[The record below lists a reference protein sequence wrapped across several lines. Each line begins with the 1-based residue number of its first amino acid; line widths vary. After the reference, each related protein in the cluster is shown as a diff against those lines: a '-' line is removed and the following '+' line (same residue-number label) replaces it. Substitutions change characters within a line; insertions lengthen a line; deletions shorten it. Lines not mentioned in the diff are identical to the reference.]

1 MLSHL
6 TIRSLAVID
15 HLELDCEGGMTALTG
30 ETGAGKSILVDALG
44 LLLGARA
51 DADMIRAGA
60 DRAEV
65 CGVFE
70 TRSNDAAR
78 EWLAEHQL
86 EDDSGE
92 CFVRRVLGPGGRSRA
107 FVNQRPMPAHL
118 LRDLAGRLVDIQGQ
132 HMHHLLLHRERQ
144 RTVVDDF
151 GGHHGVLERVADAAG
166 RWRAL
171 HAELTQIAADGED
184 RASRL
189 DFLRFQLHELE
200 SLRLEPD
207 EPGRLSTEHRRLA
220 NAESIVGGYRGALD
234 RLDGDRDH
242 SASGILAAARR
253 DLDAA
258 VRHDP
263 HAGDVV
269 ELIETAAIN
278 VAEASAALRTVA
290 ESLDVDPERLA
301 RVERRLADIH
311 DLARKHRVPAND
323 LPGHAERLRERV
335 TALESSEERA
345 GAIERE
351 LASAQE
357 AYRARC
363 AELTA
368 ARGEAAGSL
377 ARQVTAKLREL
388 GMPGASFTVDIHG
401 QDTAVPSPNGADQV
415 EFAVSAGPGQ
425 PPRALSKVASG
436 GELSRISLAIQVSSA
451 RGSAVPTLVFDE
463 ADVGIG
469 GRVAEIVGRQLRTLG
484 ESCQILC
491 VTHLAQVACRGH
503 RQVVIRKS
511 VGADGTPSV
520 EVVPVRGEGRITE
533 IARMLG
539 GEKITPKTIAHAR
552 EMLDGS

>member
-6 TIRSLAVID
+6 TIRSLAVIH
-15 HLELDCEGGMTALTG
+15 HLELDCEGGMTSLTG

-51 DADMIRAGA
+51 DADLIRAGA

-78 EWLAEHQL
+78 AWLAEHHL
-86 EDDSGE
+86 EDGSGE

-118 LRDLAGRLVDIQGQ
+118 LRDLGAHLVDIQGQ
-132 HMHHLLLHRERQ
+132 HMHHLLLHRGRQ
-144 RTVVDDF
+144 RTVVDEF
-151 GGHHGVLERVADAAG
+151 GGHHEVLEKVADAAG

-171 HAELTQIAADGED
+171 HTELTQVAADGED
-184 RASRL
+184 RGSRL
-189 DFLRFQLHELE
+189 DFLRFQLRELE
-200 SLRLEPD
+200 GLGLEPD
-207 EPGRLSTEHRRLA
+207 EPERLSAEHRRLA

-234 RLDGDRDH
+234 RLDGDRDD

-263 HAGDVV
+263 QAGEVV

-290 ESLDVDPERLA
+290 ASLDLDPERLA
-301 RVERRLADIH
+301 RVERRLSDIH
-311 DLARKHRVPAND
+311 DLARKHRVSASD

-335 TALESSEERA
+335 ASLESSEERA

-351 LASAQE
+351 LADAE
-357 AYRARC
+357 KTYRACC
-363 AELTA
+363 AELTRARAKA
-368 ARGEAAGSL
+368 AKSL
-377 ARQVTAKLREL
+377 ARQVTARMREL
-388 GMPGASFTVDIHG
+388 GMPGGSLTVGVHG
-401 QDTAVPSPNGADQV
+401 LDTAVPSPGGADQV
-415 EFAVSAGPGQ
+415 EFVVSAGPGQ

-463 ADVGIG
+463 GRCRDRRPRGGDRGTTVARA
-469 GRVAEIVGRQLRTLG
+469 GRVLSDTMRDAPGSGRLPRPSSGRDSEVGRRRRDPRRRCRSGARRRT
-484 ESCQILC
+484 
-491 VTHLAQVACRGH
+491 H
-503 RQVVIRKS
+503 RRDC
-511 VGADGTPSV
+511 AN
-520 EVVPVRGEGRITE
+520 
-533 IARMLG
+533 AG
-539 GEKITPKTIAHAR
+539 G
-552 EMLDGS
+552 